1 MFSETV
7 HITKSNL
14 ITTHSFPY
22 THTHTHTHTLT
33 LTLTLTLT
41 HTQRY
46 TQKMG
51 ESFCQNDVLK
61 WL

>member
-14 ITTHSFPY
+14 ITTHSYPY
-22 THTHTHTHTLT
+22 THTH
-33 LTLTLTLT
+33 TLTLT